1 MPRPT
6 PDSVLRVD
14 LTDRTCVSEPVPA
27 TWRRRYI
34 GGKGLGARYLYAEL
48 GSGTQPLGRNNVL
61 CFMLGPVTGYLPG
74 EQRYAVVTKSPLT
87 GTFLDSYAGG
97 TFPGTLAGALGDH
110 LGLVVTGIAAE
121 PVCLVVEDASVQ
133 IEPAAELWGS
143 ETSAT
148 CAAFPDA
155 SVACIGPAGEHRVR
169 YATVASDGGDHQAG
183 RGGAGAVMGSK
194 RVKAIV
200 ARGDPPSG
208 LADLRAAYTERF
220 AEDAVGRWQAA
231 SETLESA
238 DFADEIGGLATR
250 GWEASRF
257 EGLSDIGI
265 EAARGAATERERDD
279 ESIPGGFRVETDDGD
294 SVPRGATQM
303 TLGATLGVDE
313 FDAVVTLGDA
323 CDRLGLDVIS
333 AGNAVAW
340 AMLAARDGVVD
351 RDLSFGDAEAARELL
366 GEIATRRTA
375 LGDVLALGVRTA
387 GEKLGAPDRIPH
399 VKGLEVPSY
408 DPRGAASMALAY
420 ATSDRGAC
428 HRRSRPIER
437 EPFAGADWS
446 PGRAA
451 AVVIA
456 EQNTRSVLWSLV
468 ADDFVGAVLDDLGS
482 EWLRA
487 VGAPVPDD
495 LLLAG
500 ERIWTLTRL
509 FNLREGFTREDDAL
523 PAVFTEPVDAATAQ
537 PVDPATFERMLDA
550 YYEMRGWDTEGRPTV
565 ETLARLDLLDTVDE
579 ETPIGKER

>member
-6 PDSVLRVD
+6 PDTILRVD
-14 LTDRTCVSEPVPA
+14 LTDRTCVRDPVPE

-48 GSGTQPLGRNNVL
+48 DSGTEPLGRENRL
-61 CFMLGPVTGYLPG
+61 CFMLGPLTGYLPG

-87 GTFLDSYAGG
+87 GAFLDSYAGG
-97 TFPGTLAGALGDH
+97 TFPGALAGALGDH
-110 LGLVVTGIAAE
+110 VGVVVTGSADE
-121 PVCLVVEDASVQ
+121 PVCLVVEDASVHL
-133 IEPAAELWGS
+133 EPAADLWGADTS
-143 ETSAT
+143 ET

-155 SVACIGPAGEHRVR
+155 SVACIGPAGERRVR

-194 RVKAIV
+194 RLKAIV

-208 LADLRAAYTERF
+208 LADLRAAYTDRF

-231 SETLESA
+231 SETLESV

-265 EAARGAATERERDD
+265 EAARGVATERERDD
-279 ESIPGGFRVETDDGD
+279 ESIPGGFRVETEDGD

-303 TLGATLGVDE
+303 TLGATLGVEE

-340 AMLAARDGVVD
+340 AMLAAREGVID
-351 RDLSFGDAEAARELL
+351 RDLAFGDAEAARELL
-366 GEIATRRTA
+366 GEIATRRTP
-375 LGDVLALGVRTA
+375 LGDILALGVRSA
-387 GEKLGAPDRIPH
+387 AAELGARDRIPH

-408 DPRGAASMALAY
+408 DPRAAASMALAY

-437 EPFAGADWS
+437 EPFAGRDWA
-446 PGRAA
+446 PERAA
-451 AVVIA
+451 AAVIA
-456 EQNTRSVLWSLV
+456 EQNTSSVRWSLV
-468 ADDFVGAVLDDLGS
+468 ADDFVGAVFEDLGA
-482 EWLRA
+482 EWLEA
-487 VGAPVPDD
+487 VGAPVPED
-495 LLLAG
+495 LSLAG

-509 FNLREGFTREDDAL
+509 FNLREGFTRDDDAL
-523 PAVFTEPVDAATAQ
+523 PEVFTEPVDAETAR
-537 PVDPATFERMLDA
+537 PIEPATFERMLDA
-550 YYEMRGWDTEGRPTV
+550 YYELRGWDADGRPTI
-565 ETLARLDLLDTVDE
+565 ETLARLDLLDVVDD
-579 ETPIGKER
+579 ETPVDPDR